1 MKMTF
6 KLTNLFFILFISI
19 SFYGQNTIE
28 KTIFFD
34 KNSYKLDNI
43 DLVEVSKIAKLL
55 DSTDFSFLKI
65 FAYSTIS
72 GTEN

>member
-43 DLVEVSKIAKLL
+43 D
-55 DSTDFSFLKI
+55 
-65 FAYSTIS
+65 
-72 GTEN
+72 